1 MSYGN
6 TSHNNY
12 GNAMTTTDDSPEH
25 SKVAHLHMDI
35 LRTAFICDLIRVGT
49 FQFSPGTNHVSFG
62 GQFPNSNAIYMHHP
76 ESHQIGT
83 ADTQTAAPGTTNGNI
98 AQFLANVHTW
108 YNTLMASLITDW
120 STSLDG
126 MGNNLLDY
134 TVIPYLTEVRATGH
148 EWDQMA
154 ALIFGGNKLGFQHG
168 QFVQVNNIIND
179 LWLSIAQPFGVTK
192 ATLAASSSS
201 FDKAFAAKATG
212 PIAGLWTKPA

>member
-1 MSYGN
+1 MAAGSYW
-6 TSHNNY
+6 
-12 GNAMTTTDDSPEH
+12 
-25 SKVAHLHMDI
+25 VW
-35 LRTAFICDLIRVGT
+35 V
-49 FQFSPGTNHVSFG
+49 V
-62 GQFPNSNAIYMHHP
+62 
-76 ESHQIGT
+76 
-83 ADTQTAAPGTTNGNI
+83 
-98 AQFLANVHTW
+98 
-108 YNTLMASLITDW
+108 
-120 STSLDG
+120 DG